1 MRIALLQISTN
12 SDKMDNF
19 ALLRDA
25 AEKAAEQGARVLVF
39 PEATSQSFGTGRLD
53 TQAEELDGEFSTAVK
68 ELADELG
75 VVIVAGI
82 FTPADTVQRGDKTI
96 SRVNN
101 TVLISGAGLHQG
113 YNKIHTYD
121 AFGYRESDTVKPG
134 DELVVFEVDDIKFG
148 VATCYDIRFP
158 EQFKDLARNGA
169 QVILVPT
176 SWQDGPGK
184 LEQWQLL
191 PRARALDSTSW
202 IVACG
207 QARLPEELRDK
218 RNGPTGIGH
227 SMVANPH
234 GQVIVS
240 VGYEPEMLIADID
253 VSDLSKI
260 REALPVL

>member
-1 MRIALLQISTN
+1 M
-12 SDKMDNF
+12 
-19 ALLRDA
+19 
-25 AEKAAEQGARVLVF
+25 
-39 PEATSQSFGTGRLD
+39 
-53 TQAEELDGEFSTAVK
+53 
-68 ELADELG
+68 
-75 VVIVAGI
+75 
-82 FTPADTVQRGDKTI
+82 KTI

-169 QVILVPT
+169 QIIVVPT

-184 LEQWQLL
+184 LEQWEVL
-191 PRARALDSTSW
+191 PRARALDSTCW

-207 QARLPEELRDK
+207 QARLPEELRDERK
-218 RNGPTGIGH
+218 GPTGIGH
-227 SMVANPH
+227 SMVTNPH
-234 GQVIVS
+234 GEVIAS
-240 VGYEPEMLIADID
+240 AGYEPEMLIADID
-253 VSDLSKI
+253 VSGLAKI